1 MAKPTYLRTASR
13 RDRRAA
19 VIVDAVETRDGWT
32 GADATGARLFFP
44 RDRWQVDRRAAG
56 RARADR
62 QRDRAHA

>member
-1 MAKPTYLRTASR
+1 MPKSIFLRTVSR

-19 VIVDAVETRDGWT
+19 VIVDAVETRDGWE

-44 RDRWQVDRRAAG
+44 RDRWHVDRRAAG
-56 RARADR
+56 RARAAR

>member
-1 MAKPTYLRTASR
+1 MAKRTFLRTVSR

-19 VIVDAVETRDGWT
+19 VVVDAVESRDGWT
-32 GADATGARLFFP
+32 GADATGSRLFYP

-56 RARADR
+56 RARAAR